1 MGYFKIKPPYG
12 KYLLPAVIFAFI
24 YMAIKKKHFSSYIL
38 SVSPLL
44 KSHSYMSPGKRG
56 FLESAFNLE

>member
-24 YMAIKKKHFSSYIL
+24 YMAIKKKNTFLPIFSVYPHFKK
-38 SVSPLL
+38 VTVT
-44 KSHSYMSPGKRG
+44 
-56 FLESAFNLE
+56 